1 MTVVTGAESAG
12 SSGQLSGPETWAAL
26 LLKAH
31 ATFSDRSALL
41 AADGAWSYARVL
53 AAAGRFAARLVE
65 RGIPRGARVVTV
77 LDNRPEVVVIER
89 ALALWGFVRVAL
101 SPRLHPEEIDF
112 IVGDCQAAMVICEA
126 AFVPA
131 LTCAATIVSAE
142 SHPGAHSLDEMLG
155 SAAGSPALP
164 AIGPED
170 LASLMYT
177 SGTTGRPKGAM
188 NTHRNWHAMATRMA
202 MILPPI
208 GPDDILLHAAPM
220 SHFSGSVA
228 SAYAAG
234 GGAIATLRKFHVE
247 DAIQAAATVGATCVP
262 LVPTMLL
269 DLVAG
274 RDEAPRLPAL
284 KVLPYGGSSIAVDAL
299 IRARSL
305 FGDVLLQVYGMS
317 EALIP
322 VTCLDR
328 ADHRPG
334 EDERERLS
342 TAGRP
347 VAGGSVEL
355 GDCQDGI
362 GEIRVRGP
370 NVMAG
375 YWNKPDQ
382 TREVLDA
389 EGWYASGDLGRMDS
403 AGRIQIVGRQRE
415 VVISGGFN
423 VYPAEV
429 ERVIAAVPGVAD
441 VAVIGVPH
449 ERWIET
455 VVAVVARAPGAD
467 LDAEQILA
475 TCRSHLAAYK
485 KPSDIRFVAELP
497 HTSTGKI
504 DKRRLRDLYLCGSV
518 PL

>member
-1 MTVVTGAESAG
+1 VTGAERAG
-12 SSGQLSGPETWAAL
+12 LNGGLSGPETWAAL
-26 LLKAH
+26 LRKAH
-31 ATFSDRSALL
+31 ATFPDRLAVL
-41 AADGAWSYARVL
+41 AADGNWSYARVL
-53 AAAGRFAARLVE
+53 TVASRFAARLVE
-65 RGIPRGARVVTV
+65 LGISRGSRVVTV
-77 LDNRPEVVVIER
+77 LDNRPEMVVIER

-126 AFVPA
+126 AIVPA
-131 LTCAATIVSAE
+131 LTCDATVVSAE
-142 SHPGAHSLDEMLG
+142 PHPRAAHSLDEMLG
-155 SAAGSPALP
+155 LAADGPALP

-202 MILPPI
+202 IILPPI

-234 GGAIATLRKFHVE
+234 GGAIATLRKF
-247 DAIQAAATVGATCVP
+247 DAESAIRAAGTVGATCMP

-269 DLVAG
+269 DLIAG

-299 IRARSL
+299 IRARHL
-305 FGDVLLQVYGMS
+305 FGDVLLQIYGMS

-322 VTCLDR
+322 VTCLDT

-334 EDERERLS
+334 RDERERLS

-347 VAGGSVEL
+347 VAGASVEL

-389 EGWYASGDLGRMDS
+389 EGWYATGDLGRADS
-403 AGRIQIVGRQRE
+403 SGRIQIVGRKRD

-423 VYPAEV
+423 IYPAEV
-429 ERVIAAVPGVAD
+429 ERVIATVPGVAD

-455 VVAVVARAPGAD
+455 VVAVVVREPGTD
-467 LDAEQILA
+467 LDAEQLLA
-475 TCRSHLAAYK
+475 ACRNHLAAYK

-504 DKRRLRDLYLCGSV
+504 DKRRLRDLYLGGSV
-518 PL
+518 AW